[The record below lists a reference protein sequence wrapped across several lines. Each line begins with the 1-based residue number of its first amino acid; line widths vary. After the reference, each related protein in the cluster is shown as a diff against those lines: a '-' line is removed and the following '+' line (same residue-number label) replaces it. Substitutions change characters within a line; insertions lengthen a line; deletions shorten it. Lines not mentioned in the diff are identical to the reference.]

1 MSIKSTVV
9 SVRDIAAFISAN
21 SVAYAKASVIFRAMV
36 NQGEAWQFALAGA
49 GVIGKD
55 VKPFAVV
62 WASEESQGTKLAPKP
77 QVFPHV
83 YRGEWVFETGSPE
96 QSRVKYLCALASG
109 AAAKKAAARK
119 AGERKSAK
127 VDPVDAI
134 LKAYKALTAAQKRAF
149 IAAI

>member
-1 MSIKSTVV
+1 MAIKSTVV
-9 SVRDIAAFISAN
+9 SAKDIAQFINNNA
-21 SVAYAKASVIFRAMV
+21 VAYAKASVIFLAMV
-36 NQGEAWQFALAGA
+36 RQGDAWMDALAGA

-62 WASEESQGTKLAPKP
+62 WASEESKGTKLAPKP

-83 YRGEWVFETGSPE
+83 WRGEWTFKTGSPC
-96 QSRVKYLCALASG
+96 QSRVKYLVGLASG

-119 AGERKSAK
+119 SPKSPK
-127 VDPVDAI
+127 VDPVDAM
-134 LKAYKALTAAQKRAF
+134 LKAYKALTAAQKKTF

>member
-1 MSIKSTVV
+1 
-9 SVRDIAAFISAN
+9 
-21 SVAYAKASVIFRAMV
+21 MV

-96 QSRVKYLCALASG
+96 HARVKYLVAVVSG
-109 AAAKKAAARK
+109 AAARK
-119 AGERKSAK
+119 AGARKSAK
-127 VDPVDAI
+127 VDPVDAV

>member
-9 SVRDIAAFISAN
+9 SIRDIAAFISAN
-21 SVAYAKASVIFRAMV
+21 SVAYAKASVIFLDMV
-36 NQGEAWQFALAGA
+36 RKGDAWAEALAGA

-62 WASEESQGTKLAPKP
+62 WTSEESKGTEKNPKP

-83 YRGEWVFETGSPE
+83 WRGEWAFKTSSPE
-96 QSRVKYLCALASG
+96 QSRAKYLCALASG
-109 AAAKKAAARK
+109 KAARKAAARK
-119 AGERKSAK
+119 SPKSPK
-127 VDPVDAI
+127 TDPVDAM
-134 LKAYKALTAAQKRAF
+134 LKAYKALTAAQKKAF

>member
-9 SVRDIAAFISAN
+9 TAKEIAQFISNN
-21 SVAYAKASVIFRAMV
+21 SVAYNKAAVVFRAML
-36 NQGEAWQFALAGA
+36 NQGDVWMDALAGA

-62 WASEESQGTKLAPKP
+62 WTSEESKGTEKNPKP

-83 YRGEWVFETGSPE
+83 WRGEWTFKTSSPE
-96 QSRVKYLCALASG
+96 QSRAKYLCALASG
-109 AAAKKAAARK
+109 EAARKAAARK
-119 AGERKSAK
+119 NAKSPK
-127 VDPVDAI
+127 TDPVDAV
-134 LKAYKALTAAQKRAF
+134 LKAYKALTAAQKKAF

>member
-9 SVRDIAAFISAN
+9 SAKDIAQFINTNA
-21 SVAYAKASVIFRAMV
+21 VAYAKASVVFLDMV
-36 NQGEAWQFALAGA
+36 RKGDAWEEALAGA

-62 WASEESQGTKLAPKP
+62 WASEESKGTKLAPKP

-83 YRGEWVFETGSPE
+83 YRGEWTFKTGSPQ
-96 QSRVKYLCALASG
+96 QSRVKYLERLASG

-119 AGERKSAK
+119 NAKSPK
-127 VDPVDAI
+127 VDPVDAV
-134 LKAYKALTAAQKRAF
+134 LKAYKALTAAQKKAF
-149 IAAI
+149 MAAI